1 MWLFLLTFCVTAV
14 ASAFLGAGLI
24 GQPLGGTGVVML
36 FGAVIGFMVG
46 AVLFIVLGHIPQRG
60 RMPVLRLAL

>member
-1 MWLFLLTFCVTAV
+1 
-14 ASAFLGAGLI
+14 
-24 GQPLGGTGVVML
+24 ML